1 LSDSAADLLRLVNG
15 HQVARTIQVAAELGV
30 ADSLG
35 DEARDVSDVAR
46 ETGADEASLYR
57 LLRALASV
65 GVLHESEGRRF
76 ELTELGRPLRTD
88 DPHSVAGWAAFAGA
102 PSIWAAWGALDH
114 SIRTG
119 ENAFKHVHGA
129 DVWAYRSER
138 PEESARFD
146 RAMASHTS
154 RASDAVLEVE
164 NFGRFSTIVDIGGG
178 NGALLAKILDRNPE
192 ARGILFDQPHVV
204 AEAELPSRCQA
215 VGGSFFEAVPDGA
228 DAYVLKAI
236 IHDWEDPE
244 SVAILQSVRR
254 AIAPDGR
261 LFLIE
266 AVLGGPNERPAAKFS
281 DVNMLVNP
289 GGRERTIDEYAALF
303 DEAGFRL
310 VGETQTSSGHSVIEA
325 APA

>member
-1 LSDSAADLLRLVNG
+1 LSTPAADLLRLVNG
-15 HQVARTIQVAAELGV
+15 HQVARAIQVAAELRI

-35 DEARDVSDVAR
+35 EGARDVGDLAR
-46 ETGADEASLYR
+46 ESGTEEASLYR

-65 GVLHESEGRRF
+65 GVLHESDGRRF

-88 DPHSVAGWAAFAGA
+88 DPQSVAGWAAFAGT

-129 DVWAYRSER
+129 DVWAYRSDR

-146 RAMASHTS
+146 RAMASHTG

-164 NFGRFSTIVDIGGG
+164 DFGRFSTILDVGGG
-178 NGALLAKILDRNPE
+178 NGTLLAKILERNPE
-192 ARGILFDQPHVV
+192 AHAILFDQPHVV
-204 AEAELPSRCQA
+204 AEADLPSRCEA
-215 VGGSFFEAVPDGA
+215 VGGDFFEAVPEGA

-236 IHDWEDPE
+236 IHDWEDRE

-254 AIAPDGR
+254 SIDPDGR

-266 AVLGGPNERPAAKFS
+266 TVLGGPNERPAAKLS
-281 DVNMLVNP
+281 DLNMLVNP

-303 DEAGFRL
+303 EQAGFEF
-310 VGETQTSSGHSVIEA
+310 VSETETSSGHSVIEA